1 MPRRQS
7 LRQDMKNWTEEEKK
21 EWRRLSREAKLTPEQ
36 KKARA
41 IRQDM
46 KNWTAEEKKEWRKLQ
61 RKEYYIRNKDKIQ
74 QKAKERRAEKNR
86 KQRVAKY
93 PEAVSVPTI
102 DMTRALNAPLGKVGR
117 RTLSDKTTKSRIGKV
132 SPYNQFVKTNYYMVQ
147 YDNPSFKPPQIMKK
161 LGEMWSRQKKR

>member
-93 PEAVSVPTI
+93 PPVVASPVVDAELLQK
-102 DMTRALNAPLGKVGR
+102 ALKRPIGR
-117 RTLSDKTTKSRIGKV
+117 RMTVDTSKTN
-132 SPYNQFVKTNYYMVQ
+132 PYNQFVKTNYYMVQ